1 MISEATDGRD
11 ATCEFPGSVDV
22 VKTCTGVG
30 VDDQGIVWTVRFER
44 DVHGYRRTDKLQ
56 ALDINIVL
64 LYTMFSP
71 VYRTDG

>member
-1 MISEATDGRD
+1 MISEATDGGD
-11 ATCEFPGSVDV
+11 ATSEFPGSVDL

-30 VDDQGIVWTVRFER
+30 VDDHGIVWTVRFER
-44 DVHGYRRTDKLQ
+44 DVHGYRRTDRLQ
-56 ALDINIVL
+56 ANMVL